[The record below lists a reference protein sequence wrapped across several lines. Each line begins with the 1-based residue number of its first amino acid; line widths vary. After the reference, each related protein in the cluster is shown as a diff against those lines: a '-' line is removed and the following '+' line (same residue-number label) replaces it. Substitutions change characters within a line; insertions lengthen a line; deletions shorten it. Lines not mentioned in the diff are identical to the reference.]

1 MMKQPRAKL
10 YLTFKDF
17 FSFFINLFLRKKNFV
32 GPEVRKF
39 EKLLKNYWERDNCIT
54 LSTCRLGLYYVLKS
68 LDLKKGSEV
77 LLNPLQIPDFVNVIL
92 DLNLKPVFVE
102 IDNNT
107 KSFNLNDLNSKIS
120 NKTKVILATYLTG
133 ILPDVEKLNEIAEEK
148 KLFLIED
155 ISQSY
160 GSKFGNKKAGSYGFA
175 SIGSLSPGKI
185 ISSIGGGFILI
196 DSTIHAKKILRYIDQ
211 DLKIPSKKTLFS
223 IFSYQLTVALVTS
236 RYLFNFFTYYLFLL
250 ISKLFTK
257 KFEKLHRPDYNI
269 GHKDKTIYDNP
280 IIRRKLPKNIF
291 FKFTDLQAELAIK
304 TFQKNLIYGLKHR
317 QKIAKEL
324 FNSLD
329 QKVKNMVPIKVKDF
343 EESCFW
349 HFPIVLNSSHKNFQN
364 FLLNEGLDVVGYGLK
379 LCNEL
384 DSFNF
389 FKKELKV
396 AKNIHDN
403 TYFLPLFDDMS
414 KNDALKVAKIVNLYF
429 KKFDNSDQVFI

>member
-1 MMKQPRAKL
+1 M
-10 YLTFKDF
+10 
-17 FSFFINLFLRKKNFV
+17 
-32 GPEVRKF
+32 GPEVKKF
-39 EKLLKNYWERDNCIT
+39 ENLVKTYWQRDNCIT

-92 DLNLKPVFVE
+92 DLGLKPVFVE

-107 KSFNLNDLNSKIS
+107 KSFNLDDLKSKIS
-120 NKTKVILATYLTG
+120 NKTKVVLATYLTG
-133 ILPDVEKLNEIAEEK
+133 ILPDIEQLSKIIEENKL
-148 KLFLIED
+148 LLIED

-160 GSKFGNKKAGSYGFA
+160 GSKFKNKKAGSYGFA

-196 DSTIHAKKILRYIDQ
+196 DSTAHSQKIIQYINQ

-236 RYLFNFFTYYLFLL
+236 KYLFNFFTYYLFLI
-250 ISKLFTK
+250 ISKLFIK
-257 KFEKLHRPDYNI
+257 KFDKLHRPDYNI

-280 IIRRKLPKNIF
+280 IIRRSLPENVF
-291 FKFTDLQAELAIK
+291 FKFTDVQAELAIK
-304 TFQKNLIYGLKHR
+304 TFQKNLAHGLRHR
-317 QKIAKEL
+317 QEIAKEL
-324 FNSLD
+324 YNSLD
-329 QKVKNMVPIKVKDF
+329 PKVKKMIPVKVKDF

-349 HFPIVLNSSHKNFQN
+349 HFPIVLNSSHNDFQN
-364 FLLNEGLDVVGYGLK
+364 FLLKKGLDVVGYGLK

-384 DSFNF
+384 ESFNP
-389 FKKELKV
+389 FKKELIV

-403 TYFLPLFDDMS
+403 TYFLPLFDDMN
-414 KNDALKVAKIVNLYF
+414 KTDALKVAEIVNLYF
-429 KKFDNSDQVFI
+429 KKTNNSDQIFVQ